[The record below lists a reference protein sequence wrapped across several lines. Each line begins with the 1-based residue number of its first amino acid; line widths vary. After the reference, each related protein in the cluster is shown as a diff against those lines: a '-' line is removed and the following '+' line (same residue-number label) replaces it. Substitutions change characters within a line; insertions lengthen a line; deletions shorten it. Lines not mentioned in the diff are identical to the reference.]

1 MFFLF
6 FCLFLFFLFLFFSFS
21 VDSSRQFVNFLCSRW
36 RHNSRWS
43 HTRASFL
50 MTLTAQKLLRFPFSK
65 EVSHEPVARRPL
77 AQPSRHFG
85 PVGSLLLWRGAN
97 FEIARAP
104 CLRTLGV
111 LESSRAVPILMIKE
125 ILRKVLQTSC
135 QEVCYRDLAKRT
147 LIESLCGDLLNR
159 IDLFQGACTEILAR
173 GLLQRSCQESSY
185 RELVQRSHK
194 EILPR
199 FFL

>member
-1 MFFLF
+1 
-6 FCLFLFFLFLFFSFS
+6 
-21 VDSSRQFVNFLCSRW
+21 
-36 RHNSRWS
+36 
-43 HTRASFL
+43 

-65 EVSHEPVARRPL
+65 EVSHETVAQRPL

-85 PVGSLLLWRGAN
+85 PVASLSLWRGAN

-111 LESSRAVPILMIKE
+111 LDRSRAVPILMIKE
-125 ILRKVLQTSC
+125 ILRKVLQASC
-135 QEVCYRDLAKRT
+135 QEVCYRDLAKRA

-159 IDLFQGACTEILAR
+159 IDLFQGACTEILPR

-185 RELVQRSHK
+185 RELVQRACPGDLFYRDLVQSPLRDLLQGSCQGSSFRELLPRYHK

-199 FFL
+199 DLL